1 MNRLLSLG
9 LASLVTLSA
18 LAAPPARERE
28 EGKQRESER
37 RNEGKQHDD
46 GDRDRGR
53 GDWRGDRDGGGVIV
67 VGQPYPYPG
76 PYPYP
81 DSYPGP
87 KVFRASSVVFE
98 RDGTLWESFVNGGL
112 PQTVLGVPPAGARE
126 PARSPVWGRL
136 AFVTPQDGVG
146 VVRWIT
152 AEGRK
157 PKTVT
162 SPRWGRASQPTWSP
176 DDKRIAFVSDRDG
189 SDEIYLVG
197 ENGGKVRRL
206 TNNPARDSHP
216 AFASDGRTVYFV
228 SDRDGEPALYR
239 QRIDKNDAERVQGVP
254 RGAVLDVATARN
266 NPALV
271 VTVET
276 REAGRQLFLVVPD
289 STSSPRQ
296 LGDGKSDDDYPVQS
310 PDGSKVAFRS
320 KRDGVRG
327 IWLWD
332 RAADRIKRLTD
343 GPDDSRP
350 ALW

>member
-1 MNRLLSLG
+1 MKRFLSLG
-9 LASLVTLSA
+9 FVSLIALSA

-28 EGKQRESER
+28 EGKQKESER
-37 RNEGKQHDD
+37 RHEEKSRDD
-46 GDRDRGR
+46 GDR
-53 GDWRGDRDGGGVIV
+53 WRGDRDGGGVII
-67 VGQPYPYPG
+67 VGQPYPYPV

-87 KVFRASSVVFE
+87 KVFRASSVAFE

-112 PQTVLGVPPAGARE
+112 PQPVLGVPPAGARE

-136 AFVTPQDGVG
+136 AFVTPLDGVG
-146 VVRWIT
+146 AIRWIT

-162 SPRWGRASQPTWSP
+162 SPKWGRASQPTWSP

-197 ENGGKVRRL
+197 ESGGKVRRL
-206 TNNPARDSHP
+206 TNNAARDVRP
-216 AFASDGRTVYFV
+216 AFSSDGRSVYFV
-228 SDRDGEPALYR
+228 SDRDGEPSLYR
-239 QRIDKNDAERVQGVP
+239 QRIDRSDAERVQGVP
-254 RGAVLDVATARN
+254 RGTVLDVATARN

-276 REAGRQLFLVVPD
+276 KEAGRQLFLVVPD
-289 STSSPRQ
+289 SASPARQ

-320 KRDGVRG
+320 KRDGARG

-332 RAADRIKRLTD
+332 RAADRFKRLTE
-343 GPDDSRP
+343 GEGDSRP